1 MNNTQCALASIG
13 KLSQVVMLSAVLG
26 MASSQARASDALIQV
41 LQERHR
47 SGGKSMVAISQRSCV
62 RQARWSA

>member
-1 MNNTQCALASIG
+1 MTRIQ
-13 KLSQVVMLSAVLG
+13 KLSGVVMLSALLS
-26 MASSQARASDALIQV
+26 MASTQAKASDALIQV